1 MTVDTRVRPWNRRR
15 SMKLKS
21 RTNVILASLA
31 AMALPALALA
41 QEGAKGVEH
50 AAQEA
55 GHAAGEHMPKA
66 GVLPTIQEGIVPMIV
81 SILVFVVVLAILSA
95 LVWPKIVAGLEERAN
110 KIKSEIKEAEM
121 ARAQSEDALKQYQ
134 KSLAEARAESQRMI
148 ETAKSQTLTIAAD
161 LRAKAEIEL
170 TQMREQA
177 KRDIEAAKRA
187 AVSELY
193 QQAATLATDL
203 AGKILKRNINAND
216 QKALIEESL
225 GQLASMKN

>member
-1 MTVDTRVRPWNRRR
+1 
-15 SMKLKS
+15 MKLKS
-21 RTNVILASLA
+21 HVVLA
-31 AMALPALALA
+31 AAAFAGIAMPALAFV
-41 QEGAKGVEH
+41 QDVAKEAGH

-55 GHAAGEHMPKA
+55 GHAVEGAAHAAGEHMPKA
-66 GVLPTIQEGIVPMIV
+66 GVLPTIQEGIVPMVV
-81 SILVFVVVLAILSA
+81 SILVFVVVMAILSA
-95 LVWPKIVAGLEERAN
+95 FVWPKIVAGLEERSN

-121 ARAQSEDALKQYQ
+121 ARKQAKEALEEYQ

-170 TQMREQA
+170 TAMREQA

-193 QQAATLATDL
+193 QQSAMLATEL